1 MTMVVPGFSIE
12 RILAVLA
19 EPKSIESDVEWT
31 PTGPRTRKKLEAV
44 ARSEGL
50 GLNLRVTGN
59 FNGRRWSY
67 SLMLGEHQILRW
79 CTTRGHT
86 NPGGEEIVGPHIHSY
101 DHTHGDFR
109 AHQPPGFV
117 SANPNEDFRS
127 FLEQCNITL
136 NGRYEAIPL

>member
-1 MTMVVPGFSIE
+1 MVIPGYSLA
-12 RILAVLA
+12 RIRAILA
-19 EPKSIESDVEWT
+19 EPKFIESDVVWT
-31 PTGPRTRKKLEAV
+31 STGTSTRQKLEAV
-44 ARSEGL
+44 ARSEAF

-59 FNGRRWSY
+59 FNGTRWSY

-101 DHTHGDFR
+101 DLTHGDFR
-109 AHQPPGFV
+109 AHQPSGFI

-136 NGRYEAIPL
+136 NGGYEALPL